1 MDLLGAQAAPNYTG
15 PVVVREAALANF
27 IGGDGLDEGRSI
39 FAALGS
45 AQSKYSQLSHW
56 ETGKSIFRSEVTGDP
71 LTLWANRQL
80 PFGIQSDCFDAEGL
94 PAQRV
99 LLIDDNV
106 LANFAASQ
114 RYAAYLAVPATGSFG
129 NLEIPAGQTAE
140 ADLLT
145 GPYVEVVAFSW
156 FNPNF
161 ITGEF
166 ATEIRLGYLVD
177 GAQRIPFR
185 GGLLVGNV
193 LDALAN
199 VRWSRETGF
208 YGYYQGPRTARF
220 GQLMVAG

>member
-1 MDLLGAQAAPNYTG
+1 M
-15 PVVVREAALANF
+15 
-27 IGGDGLDEGRSI
+27 
-39 FAALGS
+39 
-45 AQSKYSQLSHW
+45 
-56 ETGKSIFRSEVTGDP
+56 
-71 LTLWANRQL
+71 
-80 PFGIQSDCFDAEGL
+80 
-94 PAQRV
+94 
-99 LLIDDNV
+99 
-106 LANFAASQ
+106 
-114 RYAAYLAVPATGSFG
+114 
-129 NLEIPAGQTAE
+129 
-140 ADLLT
+140 
-145 GPYVEVVAFSW
+145 EVVAFSW